1 MPDKVPSLPLL
12 FSQLS
17 IPRAVP
23 LVYDLDEDLVPIRSS
38 THASFGPLR
47 GHFLGDPEEL
57 SVALEREGLQLGPV
71 PVPVGRVGAVGFGAA
86 TTAAV
91 VPSPSSTIA
100 PTEEEHEQP
109 VVL

>member
-1 MPDKVPSLPLL
+1 MVPYLLRL

-23 LVYDLDEDLVPIRSS
+23 LVYDLDEDLIPIRSS

-71 PVPVGRVGAVGFGAA
+71 PVRSVGAVGFGAA
-86 TTAAV
+86 TAAAV
-91 VPSPSSTIA
+91 VPSPSSTIG
-100 PTEEEHEQP
+100 PTEEHEQP

>member
-1 MPDKVPSLPLL
+1 M
-12 FSQLS
+12 
-17 IPRAVP
+17 
-23 LVYDLDEDLVPIRSS
+23 YDLDENLVPIRSS

-71 PVPVGRVGAVGFGAA
+71 PVPVRVGAVGFGAA
-86 TTAAV
+86 AAAAATAAAG

-100 PTEEEHEQP
+100 TTDMGQGQGQGHEQP
-109 VVL
+109 VVV